1 MKKLIIV
8 SNRLPTTVRKEKGK
22 LSFEPSVGG
31 VATGLSSLDTDYE
44 KCWIGWPGIDYG
56 SLSGEQVSEMERR
69 LAEENFYPVGLS
81 AEEVK
86 DYYQGFCNEVIWP
99 IFHYFVQ
106 YGTYKKEFWESYIS
120 VNTKF
125 AAAILDVASEG
136 DYIWVHDYHL
146 MLVPELVKK
155 QLPRSSIGFFLH
167 IPFPSSEIFR
177 LIPWCREIIQG
188 LTGADLIG
196 FHTFDYVRHFAESV
210 RRILGHEHS
219 LGRFI
224 IGEREIRTDTF
235 PMGIDYEKFSSAP
248 KKRSIQKRKDE
259 FRNLLGNDRKVILS
273 IDRLDYSKG
282 IPERLRAFDFFLEK
296 NPELREKV
304 VLLLVAVPS
313 RTEVVHYK
321 ILKNEVDNL
330 VGAINGRYDTIG
342 WNPIHYMYRSFG
354 FEDLISLYLAA
365 DILFITPLRD
375 GMNLIAKEYVAARQN
390 KDGVLILGEMA
401 GTAQELSE
409 AIIINPNDLEST
421 SRALETALSMTKTEQ
436 KRRMKAMQ
444 SRLSRYDIRTWT
456 ADFMERLDETKERQ
470 LKMFARRFSP
480 EMTGELIEKYKA
492 SKKCL
497 FLLDYDGSLVSFKN
511 NPQDAEPDPELY
523 SALEVLSSRGKNE
536 LVIISGRDRNTLT
549 KWLGDVTNGLAA
561 EHGLWIRRGKW
572 KMLDVVS
579 EGWKEE
585 IRPILEVFVDRTP
598 GSLIEEKNFS
608 LAWHY
613 RKVDPAL
620 SIVRVGE
627 LKDMLSHITANLEV
641 GVLEGNKVVEIKGS
655 FINKGKAATQ
665 WLKAKKWDLIISIG
679 DDWTDEDIFEQLPE
693 DAYSIKVGFGP
704 SKAKYRVRSTT
715 EARDLLFSLVEATRE
730 IGDLPSE
737 RIKNGR
743 RK

>member
-8 SNRLPTTVRKEKGK
+8 SNRLPTTVREKDGK

-31 VATGLSSLDTDYE
+31 VATGLSSLDTNYE
-44 KCWIGWPGIDYG
+44 KCWIGWSGIDYHN
-56 SLSGEQVSEMERR
+56 LSKEQVVEVERR
-69 LAEENFYPVGLS
+69 LGEENFYPVNLS
-81 AEEVK
+81 TEEVK

-106 YGTYKKEFWESYIS
+106 YGTYKKEFWESYIG
-120 VNTKF
+120 VNRKF
-125 AAAILDVASEG
+125 ADAILNVAGEG

-146 MLVPELVKK
+146 MLVPDLVKK
-155 QLPRSSIGFFLH
+155 QLPKSNIGFFLH

-235 PMGIDYEKFSSAP
+235 PMGIDYDKFSSAA
-248 KKRSIQKRKDE
+248 KNHSIQKRKDE
-259 FRNLLGNDRKVILS
+259 FRDLLGTDRKIILS

-282 IPERLRAFDFFLEK
+282 IPERLRAFDLFLEE
-296 NPELREKV
+296 NPEIRGKV

-330 VGAINGRYDTIG
+330 VGSINGRYGTIG

-354 FEDLISLYLAA
+354 FEELISLYLTA

-390 KDGVLILGEMA
+390 KAGVLILGEMA

-421 SRALETALSMTKTEQ
+421 SQALETALAMTETEQ
-436 KRRMKAMQ
+436 EKRMKKMQ

-470 LKMFARRFSP
+470 LKMFARRLSP
-480 EMTGELIEKYKA
+480 EMTNQLVEKYRV

-511 NPQDAEPDPELY
+511 NPQDAKPDPELY
-523 SALEVLSSRGKNE
+523 SSLGVLSSRKKNE
-536 LVIISGRDRNTLT
+536 LVIISGRDRTTLT
-549 KWLGDVTNGLAA
+549 NWLGDVTNGLAA

-572 KMLDVVS
+572 RMLDIVS
-579 EGWKEE
+579 DEWKEE
-585 IRPILEVFVDRTP
+585 VRPILEVFVDRTP
-598 GSLIEEKNFS
+598 GALIEEKNFS

-620 SIVRVGE
+620 AIVRIGE
-627 LKDMLSHITANLEV
+627 LKDILSHITANLEI

-655 FINKGKAATQ
+655 FINKGKAASH

-693 DAYSIKVGFGP
+693 NAYSIKVGFGP
-704 SKAKYRVRSTT
+704 SKAKYRVRSTV
-715 EARDLLFSLVEATRE
+715 EARSLLFSLAEMTRKTE
-730 IGDLPSE
+730 DISFETDQRQG
-737 RIKNGR
+737 
-743 RK
+743 